1 MSSKKTKFAYV
12 YMGRK
17 KGYYKVRLFNSKP
30 EEDPDRI
37 IVIGRF
43 KKPKLGYRVIN
54 KEDLLEVVKEKLEK
68 V

>member
-1 MSSKKTKFAYV
+1 MGSKNTKFAYI

-37 IVIGRF
+37 IVIGKF
-43 KKPKLGYRVIN
+43 KKPELGYRIIK
-54 KEDLLEVVKEKLEK
+54 KEELLEVVREK
-68 V
+68 VEKA

>member
-1 MSSKKTKFAYV
+1 MGSKKAKFAYI

-37 IVIGRF
+37 IVIGKFR
-43 KKPKLGYRVIN
+43 KPLIGYKTMK
-54 KEDLLEVVKEKLEK
+54 KEDLLEVIREKLDRI
-68 V
+68 